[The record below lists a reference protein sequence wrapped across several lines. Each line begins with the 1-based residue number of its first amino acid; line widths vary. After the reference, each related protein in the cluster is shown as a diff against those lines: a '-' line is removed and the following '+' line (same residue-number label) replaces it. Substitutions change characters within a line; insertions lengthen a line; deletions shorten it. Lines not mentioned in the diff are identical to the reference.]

1 MQARAPAPAPS
12 PTVRL
17 LLLLLSSSPSACT
30 PTLAVLVA
38 TGDAAVPPFCRAAV
52 AFAETGP
59 ALMGAWTVACVIL
72 SSAADDT
79 IEDAVVGG
87 TIVVSRPE
95 LLSDDGDA
103 EVTATAAE
111 FADADNEDW
120 IGAGGEEVG
129 DCKRS
134 VLLSLAGAAD
144 GPTVEEVAGAG
155 RSLVV
160 GLCATAAACVS

>member
-1 MQARAPAPAPS
+1 M
-12 PTVRL
+12 
-17 LLLLLSSSPSACT
+17 
-30 PTLAVLVA
+30 
-38 TGDAAVPPFCRAAV
+38 VP
-52 AFAETGP
+52 
-59 ALMGAWTVACVIL
+59 CVVL

-79 IEDAVVGG
+79 VEDGAVVGG

-95 LLSDDGDA
+95 LLSDDEDA
-103 EVTATAAE
+103 EVTAIAAE

-144 GPTVEEVAGAG
+144 GPTVEEIAGAG